1 MRKKKHEEHE
11 NHERWLVSYAD
22 FITLLF
28 AFFVVMYSV
37 SSVNEGKYRVLSE
50 SLEAAFKSSNKS
62 MMPIQI
68 GQIAKAP
75 KMHSVEMNKP
85 IINIGLTSLPP
96 PRFNIGKTKKGKG
109 KKKPAKGSK
118 GTSVGNGEKSIA
130 NAAREIKE
138 AMASLIKQGLISVTT
153 NGLGV
158 DIQINSNILF
168 PSGSATLSR
177 QAVPILEKIART
189 LLKTRTAV
197 DVEGFTDNVPI
208 NNWQFPS
215 NWELSAARAA
225 SVVHLLTR
233 AGMAPQ
239 RLAAVGYGEH
249 HPVASNKTPEGRQ
262 KNRRV
267 VLVVKP
273 VLNSRLLRSQ
283 DSLEQELKRLEQLRK
298 QLQRKRLA
306 QRQAGLQAKPANKKS
321 ANKKPAKKKPA
332 GKKSGR
338 KTAGVRK
345 SSAPAK
351 HGGRKG
357 AGPVAG
363 AAHKDSGNS
372 AGVQQGAQDD
382 RRYQETEVKRGVF
395 PVIEPPIQVQ

>member
-68 GQIAKAP
+68 GQIAKTP
-75 KMHSVEMNKP
+75 KTNAMELNQR
-85 IINIGLTSLPP
+85 IINIGLSSLPP
-96 PRFNIGKTKKGKG
+96 PRFSIGKLKKG
-109 KKKPAKGSK
+109 KKKKPGKGLK
-118 GTSVGNGEKSIA
+118 GNSGGDGEKSIA
-130 NAAREIKE
+130 SATKEIKA
-138 AMASLIKQGLISVTT
+138 AMASLIKQGLVSVTA

-158 DIQINSNILF
+158 DIQINSSILF
-168 PSGSATLSR
+168 ASGSAVLSR
-177 QAVPILEKIART
+177 QAVPILEKIAKT
-189 LLKTRTAV
+189 LLKTKTAV
-197 DVEGFTDNVPI
+197 DVEGFTDDRPI
-208 NNWQFPS
+208 SNWQFPS

-239 RLAAVGYGEH
+239 RLAAVGYGEY
-249 HPVASNKTPEGRQ
+249 HPVASNKTAKGRQ

-273 VLNSRLLRSQ
+273 VLNSRLRISSRRSCRQSGQRSQ
-283 DSLEQELKRLEQLRK
+283 TN
-298 QLQRKRLA
+298 QRSRPRIDRRNSERNRMHL
-306 QRQAGLQAKPANKKS
+306 RQARRRPARLNTKY
-321 ANKKPAKKKPA
+321 A
-332 GKKSGR
+332 R
-338 KTAGVRK
+338 
-345 SSAPAK
+345 
-351 HGGRKG
+351 
-357 AGPVAG
+357 
-363 AAHKDSGNS
+363 
-372 AGVQQGAQDD
+372 Q
-382 RRYQETEVKRGVF
+382 
-395 PVIEPPIQVQ
+395 